1 MMYTDTVQTFVILG
15 GAFILMGYGKGLSQW
30 ARGMEVLGLSNPRSA
45 NWDISSTCV
54 LESTM
59 ARTLVPLTALQLSM
73 RWAATQDF
81 LTNTWGQ

>member
-30 ARGMEVLGLSNPRSA
+30 AKGMEVLGLSNPRSA
-45 NWDISSTCV
+45 NWDISSMCV
-54 LESTM
+54 LEIIL
-59 ARTLVPLTALQLSM
+59 AGTLVPLTVLQLSM
-73 RWAATQDF
+73 RWVATQDF